1 MSLHREI
8 KNLQSGKPRCFYAK
22 FDEEWIVAERYK
34 TEEEISVKKMWKLR
48 LVPSGSSQGLSNL
61 ACCYLGC
68 SFSLQV

>member
-22 FDEEWIVAERYK
+22 FDEEWIVVERYK

-61 ACCYLGC
+61 ACWYLGC
-68 SFSLQV
+68 SFFLQV